1 MTWWSGNTLRLVQ
14 NNLRE
19 IDADMDVGLLMRQLK
34 DLEANV
40 LMMNAGGIFA
50 FHPSKLQYQYVTPYL
65 KKDLLGET
73 IRKAHENGIR
83 FIARFDFSKAHETIF
98 EQKPEWFYRSKD
110 GREVN
115 YYGIVH
121 TCLNG
126 EYQQRYSLD
135 ILTEVLTQYDVDGVF
150 FNMFGY
156 QNWDYSGNYY
166 GICYCD
172 SCSARFKEMYG
183 MELPDNED
191 RSSERFRK
199 YREFQEATSVDILEK
214 IHAHIKRL
222 KPDAAISTYHP
233 HKVDIVRH
241 ESNTALNRPH
251 PKWLYSA
258 AENIMPISGSY
269 EGKLT
274 SNCSIN
280 AIDLTYRFTGVSRY
294 ETEIRLYE
302 NVANGSGLDFC
313 IIGAF
318 EGYPDKENL
327 ASVAKVFRF
336 HKQFEHLFGRFQS
349 MSDVVLV
356 KPSPS
361 SIRNA
366 QKEYLGVFKILKE
379 AHIAFDVIKQERLE
393 RLSDSSARL
402 VILPGNEQLSQQ
414 ELHIVKTAQSRG
426 VSVLATGGALAAQEE
441 ALEALFS
448 AKLGTW
454 IEDTTASYV
463 LTDDKMMFPELQ
475 QRDWVIVNGPF
486 AAVEFAADAAR
497 KLPYIAAASFGP
509 PERAYGHELTPHYGL
524 GIAPARKED
533 GGIGAYIAWNV
544 GELYYDHGFADHK
557 QIVLGTIDHGLRGER
572 TLSSTAHPSVEM
584 TFYRLPDGSYM
595 LQLLNL
601 SGFNGVTYEE
611 PLPISDI
618 EVRLARI
625 DSIRAAH
632 ALGNAA
638 EATLE
643 ELGQQQGQ
651 EGCSVKLHIPKL
663 ETYAAYHLI

>member
-1 MTWWSGNTLRLVQ
+1 MTWWSDNTLRLVQ

-19 IDADMDVGLLMRQLK
+19 IDADMDIDLLMKQLK
-34 DLEANV
+34 ELDANV

-65 KKDLLGET
+65 KKDLLGEA
-73 IRKAHENGIR
+73 IKKAHENGMR
-83 FIARFDFSKAHETIF
+83 FIARFDFSKAHESIF
-98 EQKPEWFYRSKD
+98 QQRPEWFYRSKD

-115 YYGIVH
+115 YFGIVH

-126 EYQQRYSLD
+126 GYQQQYSLE

-172 SCSARFKEMYG
+172 SCKTRFKEMYD

-191 RSSERFRK
+191 RHSERYRS
-199 YREFQEATSVDILEK
+199 YREFQEKTSVEILEK

-241 ESNTALNRPH
+241 ESTTSLTRPH

-258 AENIMPISGSY
+258 AENIMPINGSY
-269 EGKLT
+269 EGKLV

-294 ETEIRLYE
+294 ETEVRLYE
-302 NVANGSGLDFC
+302 NIANGSGLDFC

-327 ASVAKVFRF
+327 ESVAKVFRF
-336 HKQFEHLFGRFQS
+336 HKQYEHLFGRFQS
-349 MSDVVLV
+349 MADVVLV
-356 KPSPS
+356 KPSSS
-361 SIRNA
+361 SIRNS
-366 QKEYLGVFKILKE
+366 QKEYLGVFKMLKE
-379 AHIAFDVIKQERLE
+379 AHITFDVMKQERLE
-393 RLSDSSARL
+393 RLTGSNARL
-402 VILPGNEQLSQQ
+402 IILPGIERLSEQ
-414 ELHIVKTAQSRG
+414 ELRMIEAAQSRG
-426 VSVLATGGALAAQEE
+426 MSVLATGGALASQES
-441 ALEALFS
+441 ALEVLFA
-448 AKLGTW
+448 AKPGEW

-463 LTDDKMMFPELQ
+463 LTDDKEMFPELK
-475 QRDWVIVNGPF
+475 QREWVIVNGPF
-486 AAVEFAADAAR
+486 AAVEFAADAAL
-497 KLPYIAAASFGP
+497 KLRYIEAASFGP
-509 PERAYGHELTPHYGL
+509 PERAYGHKLTAYYGL
-524 GIAPARKED
+524 GITPPRKE
-533 GGIGAYIAWNV
+533 GSGLGAYIAWNV
-544 GELYYDHGFADHK
+544 GELYYDQGFADHK
-557 QIVLGTIDHGLRGER
+557 QIVLGAIDHGLHGTR
-572 TLSSTAHPSVEM
+572 TLSTSAHPSVEM
-584 TFYRLPDGSYM
+584 TFNQLPDGSYM

-611 PLPISDI
+611 PLPMNEL
-618 EVRLARI
+618 EVRLSGI
-625 DSIRAAH
+625 DSVKAVHVLGDASAAV
-632 ALGNAA
+632 
-638 EATLE
+638 LE
-643 ELGQQQGQ
+643 QDDQA
-651 EGCSVKLHIPKL
+651 VKLFIPRL